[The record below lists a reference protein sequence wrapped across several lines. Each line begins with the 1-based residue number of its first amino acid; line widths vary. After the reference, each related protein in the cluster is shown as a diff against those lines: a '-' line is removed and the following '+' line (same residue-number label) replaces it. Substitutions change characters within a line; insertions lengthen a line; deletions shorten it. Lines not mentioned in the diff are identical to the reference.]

1 MWTHTY
7 NGSTW
12 VGEDLSELKAKLVYT
27 ASLKPAKQA
36 SKLMHMHTNMST
48 HTHTLHTYA
57 HIVRIR
63 THARMHTHA
72 QTHEH
77 THAQVH
83 GHTLAHTCTH
93 CTHMLM
99 HRCTCR
105 YTSVVSKTI
114 KNTLWTKYFLPGAKI
129 FDGTVVFQK
138 YHF

>member
-1 MWTHTY
+1 MHTLY
-7 NGSTW
+7 
-12 VGEDLSELKAKLVYT
+12 AY
-27 ASLKPAKQA
+27 A
-36 SKLMHMHTNMST
+36 HMHECTHMHKHMST
-48 HTHTLHTYA
+48 HMHRCTGTHLH
-57 HIVRIR
+57 I
-63 THARMHTHA
+63 HA
-72 QTHEH
+72 
-77 THAQVH
+77 
-83 GHTLAHTCTH
+83 H